1 LSCSSYKPDNSIITW
16 LPAAAA
22 AAAAAS
28 DAEEEQKIREAEV
41 VISGG

>member
-16 LPAAAA
+16 LPAAA

>member
-1 LSCSSYKPDNSIITW
+1 MSCSSYKPDNSIITW
-16 LPAAAA
+16 LPAAA